1 MAMSENYLYLLY
13 SLFAVFGVLLLI
25 AAVYDGTQFII
36 PNPVV
41 VGVAALFF
49 VAALVLPFETPWWSH
64 IGAAVTVFAVGLIAY
79 RFRALGAG
87 DVKLITAVSLW
98 TGFEYLPHLLLWIA
112 LAGGAITLGLVLVR
126 LAFSRVPVLYAM
138 VQKVTLPRVFN
149 WGEPIPYG
157 VAIAMASLYLGTR
170 MPHLLGY
177 V

>member
-1 MAMSENYLYLLY
+1 MSENYLYLLY
-13 SLFAVFGVLLLI
+13 SLSAVFGVLLLI

-36 PNPVV
+36 PNPIV

-49 VAALVLPFETPWWSH
+49 VAAILLPFETTWWSH
-64 IGAAVTVFAVGLIAY
+64 LGAALAVFCVGLIAY
-79 RFRALGAG
+79 RLRALGAG

-98 TGFEYLPHLLLWIA
+98 TGFEFLPHLLLWVA
-112 LAGGAITLGLVLVR
+112 LAGGVVTIGLLMAR
-126 LAFSRVPVLYAM
+126 FAFSRVPFLHAIER
-138 VQKVTLPRVFN
+138 KGALPRVLS
-149 WGEPIPYG
+149 WGAPVPYG

>member
-1 MAMSENYLYLLY
+1 MSENYLYLLY
-13 SLFAVFGVLLLI
+13 SLFAAFGVLLLI

-49 VAALVLPFETPWWSH
+49 VAAIILPFETPWWSH
-64 IGAAVTVFAVGLIAY
+64 IGAAVVVFSVGLIAY

-98 TGFEYLPHLLLWIA
+98 TGFEYLPHLLLAVA
-112 LAGGAITLGLVLVR
+112 LAGGVVTLSLLLVR
-126 LAFSRVPVLYAM
+126 FAISRVPVLHSIGRN
-138 VQKVTLPRVFN
+138 VGLPRVLS
-149 WGEPIPYG
+149 WGEPVPYG